1 MPDTVVP
8 AMDGG
13 VGIDWDWDWDWEDSQ
28 GWGGVYC
35 WWWCC

>member
-13 VGIDWDWDWDWEDSQ
+13 VGIDWDWDWEDSQ

>member
-13 VGIDWDWDWDWEDSQ
+13 VGIDWDWDWEDSQ

-35 WWWCC
+35 WWCCC